1 MSTTTAASFV
11 DSSGE
16 TRLVG
21 SLVTDGS
28 STGNQTITGTL
39 HVTGA
44 TTLDSTLAAAGTT
57 VTTLHATGA
66 ATLDST
72 LAVGAVTA
80 TAVTTSGSGA
90 VTAGGALNIGA
101 ALNHDGTTIGFFT
114 AAPTTKQAVTG
125 ALSTVLDAP
134 AKAVLTS
141 IIAALV
147 AYGLVTDST
156 T

>member
-1 MSTTTAASFV
+1 MATTPATFTNE
-11 DSSGE
+11 SGVVE
-16 TRLVG
+16 LQGTLTTSG
-21 SLVTDGS
+21 T
-28 STGNQTITGTL
+28 STGNETITGTL

-44 TTLDSTLAAAGTT
+44 T
-57 VTTLHATGA
+57 
-66 ATLDST
+66 TLDST

-90 VTAGGALNIGA
+90 VTAGGAVNIGA
-101 ALNHDGTTIGFFT
+101 ALNHDGTTVGFFGT
-114 AAPTTKQAVTG
+114 APATKQAVTG

-141 IIAALV
+141 ILAALV
-147 AYGLVTDST
+147 AYGLATDST